1 MTAIIDFSTSN
12 NIVIIYYKYNIISE
26 ASPFKIE
33 KNEPDN
39 DDTLSNFSPTLE
51 RVKKAHKDTKN
62 PIPQYQVKLSMDRG
76 NISS

>member
-1 MTAIIDFSTSN
+1 M
-12 NIVIIYYKYNIISE
+12 VIMYYKYNIISE

-51 RVKKAHKDTKN
+51 RVKKAHKDKKN
-62 PIPQYQVKLSMDRG
+62 TIPHYQV
-76 NISS
+76 